1 MNSLIKKI
9 KLDFFHIRKAFFAY
23 GQGWA
28 YLYYRYIVAPKIL
41 RLKTPL
47 DRPISYPDF
56 SIHIL
61 TCHRDL
67 LMFVWSLASFYRHS
81 DIVGQVVVHDDG
93 SLTASDQ
100 ALIKRLFPSVDIRQT
115 SDFLKDYQS
124 NLNNYPILNDFR
136 ANYKNFSFK
145 KLIDP
150 YFVSIKSFRLVVDSD
165 LFWFRSPIV
174 IKQALNGSNDKSL
187 MQQNNIPIYVS
198 FKDGSIVA
206 DYLAQANSG
215 IVFYRRENF
224 DLEKLREFFDKLDTN
239 IEKNLH
245 FADQLGYAYSLKN
258 LSFLP
263 SEIYPIKSPWTDEV
277 SIKHYTGPRRS
288 LFYVEGVKRLAKE
301 ILNFQQ
307 L

>member
-1 MNSLIKKI
+1 MNLKNL
-9 KLDFFHIRKAFFAY
+9 KLEFFHIRKAFLVY
-23 GQGWA
+23 GHGWA
-28 YLYYRYIVAPKIL
+28 YLYYRYIVAPKIF

-47 DRPISYPDF
+47 DRPINYSDL
-56 SIHIL
+56 SVHIL

-67 LMFVWSLASFYRHS
+67 LMFIWSLASFYRHGEM
-81 DIVGQVVVHDDG
+81 IGQVVVHNDG
-93 SLTASDQ
+93 SLTAADQ
-100 ALIKRLFPSVDIRQT
+100 RLIKRLFPSVAIYQT

-124 NLNNYPILNDFR
+124 NFNNYQILNDFR
-136 ANYKNFSFK
+136 ANYKKFSFK

-150 YFVSIKSFRLVVDSD
+150 YFVSTKSFRLVIDSD
-165 LFWFRSPIV
+165 LFWFGPPII
-174 IKQALNGSNDKSL
+174 IKQALDSSDDKSL

-198 FKDGSIVA
+198 FKDGSRVA

-215 IVFYRRENF
+215 IVFYRQESF
-224 DLEKLREFFDKLDTN
+224 DLEKLAEFLTKLDTKV
-239 IEKNLH
+239 EKNLY

-263 SEIYPIKSPWTDEV
+263 PEIYPIKSPWTNEI

-301 ILNFQQ
+301 ILNIK
-307 L
+307 